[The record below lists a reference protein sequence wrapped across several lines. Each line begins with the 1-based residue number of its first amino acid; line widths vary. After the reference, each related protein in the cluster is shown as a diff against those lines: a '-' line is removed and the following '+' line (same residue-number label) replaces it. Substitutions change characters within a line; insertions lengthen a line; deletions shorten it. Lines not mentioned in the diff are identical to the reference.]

1 MFDDDLRLEYLAQT
15 APKRARRQRRR
26 QTARAREDSLLYVH
40 RALESDK
47 LSPKKRDRLKAKLAT
62 LEQRASGKKQRHS
75 RVTASTDSFYKQRG
89 TQLQQQRSQEQ
100 ALKIIYQVLP
110 GKKENIEQLAPRT
123 FLHDNVVYRVKLSG
137 DNISVSAKT
146 VPLQLEKELRYEYRI
161 AVING
166 RRDKYSARGTVSD
179 LSTLAQELKTIQ
191 DRCTRSMPRIT
202 HAPNPKR
209 EQDLI
214 GLYLSGGV
222 SMRTGRNT
230 SRVEIDR
237 LCDAHRKRTPLP
249 KQERTTIYA
258 RGHSGSRRKDTRI
271 QLAAR
276 RNERRKAARLAERT
290 SSLES
295 RQSYTE
301 NNGTLYQI
309 TRAAYG
315 ERPASVMEFA
325 TTTVLR
331 NYKPA
336 AAIAA
341 LLTVASFVGYQAVT
355 RSSAN
360 DQLSL
365 LTGTDVSLRLVERG
379 EQEDTY
385 LVLPYSET
393 LEDVQRDIEFERA
406 TGIPTGVLYENPEGY
421 KVAEVTMQK
430 QGGNYTSGKIKVAEG
445 KASQVANASVS
456 LDRILNL
463 PGQSSILNNKL
474 ADAQQVHNV
483 RQQYG
488 HGHR

>member
-1 MFDDDLRLEYLAQT
+1 
-15 APKRARRQRRR
+15 
-26 QTARAREDSLLYVH
+26 
-40 RALESDK
+40 
-47 LSPKKRDRLKAKLAT
+47 
-62 LEQRASGKKQRHS
+62 
-75 RVTASTDSFYKQRG
+75 
-89 TQLQQQRSQEQ
+89 
-100 ALKIIYQVLP
+100 
-110 GKKENIEQLAPRT
+110 
-123 FLHDNVVYRVKLSG
+123 
-137 DNISVSAKT
+137 
-146 VPLQLEKELRYEYRI
+146 
-161 AVING
+161 
-166 RRDKYSARGTVSD
+166 
-179 LSTLAQELKTIQ
+179 
-191 DRCTRSMPRIT
+191 
-202 HAPNPKR
+202 
-209 EQDLI
+209 
-214 GLYLSGGV
+214 
-222 SMRTGRNT
+222 
-230 SRVEIDR
+230 
-237 LCDAHRKRTPLP
+237 
-249 KQERTTIYA
+249 
-258 RGHSGSRRKDTRI
+258 
-271 QLAAR
+271 
-276 RNERRKAARLAERT
+276 LAERT